1 MTQKP
6 AAFLDRDGVIN
17 RDDGYI
23 GTIERFHFIDGAAQA
38 IRRLNE
44 AGFHVFVISNQS
56 GVARG
61 LFSED
66 DVARLHDH
74 MRGELAKHGAR
85 IDDIRFCP
93 FHPDAPLAAYRIDS
107 DWRKPKPGMLLDL
120 MQTWPVDTSGSFLI
134 GDKESD
140 LRAAQAVGI
149 AGHLFAGGNLARLC
163 RRHSDQRQTP
173 ERRSPDA
180 VTRAKSARL
189 DRLRAQPGGD
199 KTDQMF
205 RDLMRTGCVAQ
216 PAGYAAQTMIARR
229 IEQNMQHR
237 SDHEIEAPIHVA
249 AVAARQ
255 RLPERIDKLQ
265 GDFIGLL
272 RHHFFGE
279 WLAKCKGQDQHAC
292 VVTLH
297 TRSFHACRHGRLDH
311 GAHHGFELE
320 LPRARSFYRVQGG
333 NPLRIE
339 RCNHR
344 RNRVPDQLL
353 LGPKI
358 ITDGGVIDLS
368 PLRDVT
374 NRDMVEAMIGK

>member
-38 IRRLNE
+38 IRRLND
-44 AGFHVFVISNQS
+44 AGFHVFIISNQS

-74 MRGELAKHGAR
+74 MRGELAKHGAH

-149 AGHLFAGGNLARLC
+149 AGHLFAGGSLTAF
-163 RRHSDQRQTP
+163 
-173 ERRSPDA
+173 
-180 VTRAKSARL
+180 V
-189 DRLRAQPGGD
+189 
-199 KTDQMF
+199 
-205 RDLMRTGCVAQ
+205 
-216 PAGYAAQTMIARR
+216 
-229 IEQNMQHR
+229 
-237 SDHEIEAPIHVA
+237 
-249 AVAARQ
+249 
-255 RLPERIDKLQ
+255 
-265 GDFIGLL
+265 
-272 RHHFFGE
+272 
-279 WLAKCKGQDQHAC
+279 
-292 VVTLH
+292 
-297 TRSFHACRHGRLDH
+297 
-311 GAHHGFELE
+311 
-320 LPRARSFYRVQGG
+320 
-333 NPLRIE
+333 
-339 RCNHR
+339 
-344 RNRVPDQLL
+344 
-353 LGPKI
+353 
-358 ITDGGVIDLS
+358 DGIL
-368 PLRDVT
+368 T
-374 NRDMVEAMIGK
+374 NVKA